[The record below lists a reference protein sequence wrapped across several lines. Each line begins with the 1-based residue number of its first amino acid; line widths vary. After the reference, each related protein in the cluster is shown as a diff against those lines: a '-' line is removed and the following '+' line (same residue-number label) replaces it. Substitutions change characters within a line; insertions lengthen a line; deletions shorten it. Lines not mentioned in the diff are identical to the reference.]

1 VLAGPAA
8 LLLAAI
14 VSLPTAGAPT
24 PPEVARL
31 EELPGIALGPYTSV
45 GQERRGLEWSS
56 VASFGGELL
65 LLDDRTGPVVPGPD
79 SEPFYVREGDTAR
92 GLVLFRVLVGGG
104 PVRLE
109 RAWPGAFRAAL
120 AQGRFANPE
129 GMAARGA
136 FLYLIGSHSH
146 QRDGDFDPQRQ
157 EMLRLALSP
166 EPRVLL
172 RRVRLRE
179 ALGPVA
185 EEIPELAASRT
196 RARVAPE
203 AVPQQLDIEGLSVLP
218 GSDDLLLGLRAP
230 TASAPG
236 VADGRCREAAVVLR
250 LHEVDAIFDVGAA
263 PRLSPYAFLCFGDR
277 GIAALDFD
285 PASGSY
291 LVAASRPPGGRG
303 HTSLWQ
309 WDPRPCARA
318 PLRELLRFSQLRL
331 EGVARIEAGPYAG
344 KLALAF
350 DSHYFAGALRPQ
362 NTNEGSFVVLD
373 LEVEDQCS
381 GD

>member
-1 VLAGPAA
+1 MLAGPAA

-14 VSLPTAGAPT
+14 VSLPSAGAPT

-31 EELPGIALGPYTSV
+31 EELPRIALGPYTSV

-56 VASFGGELL
+56 VASFGGALL
-65 LLDDRTGPVVPGPD
+65 LLDDRTGPVVPGAS
-79 SEPFYVREGDTAR
+79 SEPLYSREGATAK
-92 GLVLFRVLVGGG
+92 GLVLFRVLTGGG

-109 RAWPGAFRAAL
+109 RAWPSAFRAAF
-120 AQGRFANPE
+120 AEGRIANPE
-129 GMAARGA
+129 GMAARDGL
-136 FLYLIGSHSH
+136 LYLIGSHSH
-146 QRDGDFDPQRQ
+146 QRDGDFDAQRQ
-157 EMLRLALSP
+157 VMLRLALSP

-185 EEIPELAASRT
+185 EEIPELAPSQT

-203 AVPQQLDIEGLSVLP
+203 DVPQQLDIEGLSVLP
-218 GSDDLLLGLRAP
+218 GTGDLLLGLRAP

-236 VADGRCREAAVVLR
+236 SPDARCREAAVVLR
-250 LHEVDAIFDVGAA
+250 LHDVDGIFDAGAA
-263 PRLSPYAFLCFGDR
+263 PRLSSYAFLCFGDR

-303 HTSLWQ
+303 YTSLWQ

-331 EGVARIEAGPYAG
+331 EGVARIAAGPYAG

-350 DSHYFAGALRPQ
+350 DSHYYAGPLRPQ
-362 NTNEGSFVVLD
+362 NTNEGSFVVLELD
-373 LEVEDQCS
+373 VEDQC
-381 GD
+381 GRP